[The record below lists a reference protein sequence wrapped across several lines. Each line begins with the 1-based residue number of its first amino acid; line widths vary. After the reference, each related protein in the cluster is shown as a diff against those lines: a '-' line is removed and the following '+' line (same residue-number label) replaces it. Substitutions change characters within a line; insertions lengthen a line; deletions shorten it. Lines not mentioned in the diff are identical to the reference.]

1 MRCRVLIQTVIL
13 GAVAVSVGVL
23 HSRNSGTERERILE
37 NIGAW
42 KRQAARNS
50 VQPTT
55 NVTTDDSTAGNSAS
69 SGEGEG
75 SDPANR
81 EDIAPD
87 TAPPPNDSNWQ
98 LPPPEVTGEG
108 DVPTIDVEALGP
120 EIEMTAAAFL
130 FNEGLATFVD
140 AREYAEYKK
149 GHIDGAFAMPY
160 EVVREGTEL
169 PHLDNGLIFPG
180 ETIIVVYCQGGDC
193 DESHL
198 VAQELRAIGFV
209 CHVFVDGY
217 PAWKDAGHSVA
228 EGPDPWLVDLG
239 AEPDH

>member
-1 MRCRVLIQTVIL
+1 MRSGVLIQTVIL
-13 GAVAVSVGVL
+13 AAVAVSVGVL

-50 VQPTT
+50 VQPAS

-69 SGEGEG
+69 SGEGDG
-75 SDPANR
+75 SNPANR

-87 TAPPPNDSNWQ
+87 TAPPTDDDWQ
-98 LPPPEVTGEG
+98 LIPPEVTGEG
-108 DVPTIDVEALGP
+108 DVPAIDIDALGP

-130 FNEGLATFVD
+130 FNEELATFVD
-140 AREYAEYKK
+140 AREYEEYKK

-160 EVVREGTEL
+160 GVVREGTEL
-169 PHLDNGLIFPG
+169 PHLDNSLIIPG

-217 PAWKDAGHSVA
+217 PAWKDAGHPVA
-228 EGPDPWLVDLG
+228 EGPDPWLVSLD